1 MSSLINRSRKSEL
14 REKLLANKLLLL
26 RGPRGSGKRTL
37 VREVL
42 QELGKG
48 TVEVDLST
56 RKLRK
61 KFKALS
67 TEEKEALFAS
77 GEFILL
83 NETQYLEDLQELIEQ
98 VLSGKWKGTFVLS
111 CSFDPV
117 LDEVLKEVIVLQ
129 GLEIYIDTISF
140 YELTSYLSLPEVD
153 KNMEQRLIFGNYPK
167 VVAEGSNGE
176 EVIELLNEV
185 LESQFGVNTRVN
197 KQDKLMRALAVISH
211 HVGEPVSYNE
221 IASKSGLDNETI
233 ERYVDLLVENG
244 ILIRIPTLYSGH
256 RYELKK
262 THVIFF
268 SDNGIRNAVIRNFN
282 PIEFRLD
289 LDQLWKNWLIS
300 ERIKWNRMNGRKANY
315 FFWRTHTKQMIDFIE
330 VNETGKFAYKTTW
343 DKKKKVKFPAMFGEL
358 YPDYSQHTLNKSTYW
373 TFLSKK

>member
-1 MSSLINRSRKSEL
+1 MSSLINRTRKTEL

-48 TVEVDLST
+48 TVEIDLST

-67 TEEKEALFAS
+67 TEEKDALFAS

-83 NETQYLEDLQELIEQ
+83 NEAQYLEDLQELIEQ

-117 LDEVLKEVIVLQ
+117 LDEVLKEVLVLQ

-221 IASKSGLDNETI
+221 IASNSGLDNETI

>member
-1 MSSLINRSRKSEL
+1 MSSLINRTRKSEL

-83 NETQYLEDLQELIEQ
+83 NEAQYLEDLQELIEQ

-111 CSFDPV
+111 CSFDPL
-117 LDEVLKEVIVLQ
+117 LDEVLKEVLELQ

-221 IASKSGLDNETI
+221 IASNSGLDNETI

-262 THVIFF
+262 TNVIFF

>member
-1 MSSLINRSRKSEL
+1 MSSLINRTRKSEL

-83 NETQYLEDLQELIEQ
+83 NEAQYLEDLQELIEQ

-111 CSFDPV
+111 CSFDPL
-117 LDEVLKEVIVLQ
+117 LDEVLKEVLELQ

-221 IASKSGLDNETI
+221 IASNSGLDNETI

>member
-1 MSSLINRSRKSEL
+1 MSSLISRTRKTEL

-48 TVEVDLST
+48 TVEIDLST

-61 KFKALS
+61 KFKELS

-83 NETQYLEDLQELIEQ
+83 NEAQYLEELQELIEQ

-111 CSFDPV
+111 CSFEPL
-117 LDEVLKEVIVLQ
+117 LDEVLKEVLLLQ

-153 KNMEQRLIFGNYPK
+153 KTMEQRLIFGNYPK

-197 KQDKLMRALAVISH
+197 KQDKLLRALAVISH

-221 IASKSGLDNETI
+221 IASNSGLDNETI

-244 ILIRIPTLYSGH
+244 MLIRVPTMYSGH

-330 VNETGKFAYKTTW
+330 VNETGKFGYKTTW